1 MLDNARRVT
10 IPKVL
15 LDRSNLKGVEKV
27 LVAVKGKEIL
37 IIPESGEVE
46 QGVKVL
52 GIRSIDKK
60 GRIVLPKFI
69 AEMSSDWTPYLL
81 DGQIWVTRAI
91 EL

>member
-27 LVAVKGKEIL
+27 LIAVKGKEIL
-37 IIPESGEVE
+37 IIPESGEIE

-52 GIRSIDKK
+52 GIRSIDEK